1 MAAGVI
7 SLERAALD
15 TDICKRYFEKVRRV
29 GQDSCLLWI
38 GAISSRGHGRFWI
51 GDGRVVIAHRF
62 AWAIAHPG
70 EDLPPVVAH
79 GDCDNPLCQEPTH
92 LFESTSGENRREWA
106 ARRHRLGG
114 ALRDVR
120 GARGRAREL
129 RDAVRAGA
137 DIDGVVADGVRP
149 IDRDQLPLW

>member
-1 MAAGVI
+1 MTRL
-7 SLERAALD
+7 SLEAAARD
-15 TDICKRYFEKVRRV
+15 PKIRGRYFEKVRRSNA
-29 GQDSCLLWI
+29 GSCLLWI

-51 GDGRVVIAHRF
+51 GEGKVVIAHRF
-62 AWAIAHPG
+62 AWAVAHPG
-70 EDLPPVVAH
+70 VELPPVVAH

-92 LFESTSGENRREWA
+92 LFESTSGETRREWA